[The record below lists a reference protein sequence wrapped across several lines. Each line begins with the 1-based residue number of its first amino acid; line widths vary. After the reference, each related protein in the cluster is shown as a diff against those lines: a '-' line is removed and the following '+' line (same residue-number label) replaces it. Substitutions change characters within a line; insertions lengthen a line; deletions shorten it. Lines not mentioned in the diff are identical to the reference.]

1 MTGWG
6 TAAAALCA
14 TTLLACGGAQ
24 TTSANAPRS
33 RSVDPAALLLEVGA
47 DATVVLRRP
56 ERSIEELDAARVEAR
71 GNDRR
76 AAVRDLVVAHM
87 FAAEEADEREA
98 RRLRRRAEQLAD
110 AAVRGSRDAGLNA
123 EVDFAR
129 LWMSWRSGAAN
140 AEPRATRFTERH
152 RTARALLPLAW
163 MIRGELALA
172 SERFDD
178 AVASFRFALGDLEH
192 PLYAYA
198 LWRTAASYR
207 RLGRAD
213 DATQAL
219 TEVERLGCASG
230 ASAFVVRIATA
241 AASERGSGL
250 RQDPDGVTRPASCPA
265 PETGESE
272 STGWRPAE

>member
-1 MTGWG
+1 MRRSPVGER
-6 TAAAALCA
+6 AE
-14 TTLLACGGAQ
+14 LARAIGRRGGA
-24 TTSANAPRS
+24 
-33 RSVDPAALLLEVGA
+33 PARGGRGRHGR
-47 DATVVLRRP
+47 LRRP
-56 ERSIEELDAARVEAR
+56 ERSIEELEAARRDAR

-110 AAVRGSRDAGLNA
+110 AAVRGSRDAGLIA
-123 EVDFAR
+123 EIDFAR

-152 RTARALLPLAW
+152 RSARELVPLAW
-163 MIRGELALA
+163 MIRGELALVG
-172 SERFDD
+172 ERFDD
-178 AVASFRFALGDLEH
+178 AVAAFRFALGDLEH

-219 TEVERLGCASG
+219 AEVEQLGCASG
-230 ASAFVVRIATA
+230 ASAFVVRVATA

-250 RQDPDGVTRPASCPA
+250 RQDTDGVTRPASCAA
-265 PETGESE
+265 PESGESE